1 MVAIRD
7 QMRKD
12 IIEDR
17 EELSNLEMDAAVV
30 RILLPLCSVQY
41 FALCIFGTCLETCPL
56 KEMEKICL

>member
-30 RILLPLCSVQY
+30 RILLPSCVVV
-41 FALCIFGTCLETCPL
+41 
-56 KEMEKICL
+56 